1 MTSPLHVVDRHIAS
15 FAAGDLDGILSDFA
29 PEAVVF
35 TPDGVLK
42 NPASIRS
49 LYADLLAEFSKPGAD
64 FRLHSTE
71 AHGDHA
77 YILWTADTADQVY
90 ELATDTFFVRDGKI
104 VVQSFAAKKKPR

>member
-1 MTSPLHVVDRHIAS
+1 MTTPLNIVDHHIAS

-42 NPASIRS
+42 DPASIRV
-49 LYADLLAEFSKPGAD
+49 LYANLIAEFAKPGAD
-64 FRLHSTE
+64 FRLRSSE

-77 YILWTADTADQVY
+77 YILWTADTPDNAY

-104 VVQSFAAKKKPR
+104 VVQSFAAKKTPR